1 MFTEERLDQIINLLR
16 EKRKVIVKELSS
28 QFGVSEDCIRKDL
41 KILEKEG
48 LIKRTYGG
56 AVLKRIEAENS
67 YILSRTDIN
76 YDKKQNIAEKAFDLI
91 TPMETIFL
99 DISTTNL
106 LIAQKIAASTKKL
119 TVVTN
124 MIDIV
129 SCFTN
134 NSYVEVVCVGGVYN
148 KNLNG
153 FTGSTAIKAIDK
165 YKFNK
170 AFVGCCGVD
179 MLDKSISTF
188 EIEDGNTKKA
198 ILSNSKK
205 SYLVMDSKKF
215 YVDGVYNFATL
226 YDFDGIILDEKP
238 EDKLYIELEKSDID
252 LIY

>member
-16 EKRKVIVKELSS
+16 EKRKVIVKELSNR
-28 QFGVSEDCIRKDL
+28 FGVTEDCIRKDL
-41 KILEKEG
+41 KILEREG

-67 YILSRTDIN
+67 YILSRTGIN
-76 YDKKQNIAEKAFDLI
+76 SDQKQNIAEKAFNMI

-106 LIAQKIAASTKKL
+106 LIARKIAAGSKKL
-119 TVVTN
+119 TIVTN

-134 NSYVEVVCVGGVYN
+134 NSLVEVVCVGGVFN

-153 FTGSTAIKAIDK
+153 FTGSAAIKAIEQ

-170 AFVGCCGVD
+170 AFIGCCGVD

-188 EIEDGNTKKA
+188 EIEDGTTKKA
-198 ILSNSKK
+198 ILKSSKK
-205 SYLVMDSKKF
+205 SYLVMDSQKF
-215 YVDGVYNFATL
+215 YIDGVYNFATL
-226 YDFDGIILDEKP
+226 DDFNGIILDEKP
-238 EDKLYIELEKSDID
+238 EDKLFTELEK
-252 LIY
+252 LGLEVVY

>member
-1 MFTEERLDQIINLLR
+1 MFTEERLENIINLLQ
-16 EKRKVIVKELSS
+16 EKRKVIVKELSN

-56 AVLKRIEAENS
+56 AVLKRIEAQNN
-67 YILSRTDIN
+67 YISCRTN
-76 YDKKQNIAEKAFDLI
+76 VNLNKKQNIAEKAFELI
-91 TPMETIFL
+91 KPMETIFL

-106 LIAQKIAASTKKL
+106 LLAEKLAASTKRL

-129 SCFTN
+129 SCFAN
-134 NSYVEVVCVGGVYN
+134 NSYVEVVCVGGVFS
-148 KNLNG
+148 KELNG
-153 FTGSTAIKAIDK
+153 FTGSTAIEILSK

-170 AFVGCCGVD
+170 AFIGCCGVD

-198 ILSNSKK
+198 IIRSCKQ

-215 YVDGVYNFATL
+215 YIDGVYNFATL
-226 YDFDGIILDEKP
+226 YDFDFVILDEKP
-238 EDKLYIELEKSDID
+238 EDKIFVELERIDID
-252 LIY
+252 IIY